1 MALVHDLNRMITS
14 GNEATWRLKL
24 ALEAAGWS
32 TVTSGSGSGGLYSAS
47 GEVCSQ
53 YARGDEQ
60 SDPDDWGWHNCWRV
74 LEAPG
79 GEQWL
84 FQRGGFGSGKTY
96 DDGWF
101 VGYSASGGYT
111 GAPTG
116 SPNATTPP
124 GTADAQTLYNSSGG
138 LFVDDWAPGLLHI
151 IADAD
156 GFVCFCFQSG
166 VSQNNKLMTTLV
178 QDNYLNA
185 DPANPH
191 PRAVGVSVNQAFPSA
206 GTLALATWSHYGEGS
221 EVWTTA
227 YYGWWR
233 DTSGTLNPSSGG
245 GTGGGVGYDDKER
258 PLPMPVHEEASGY
271 SPGVSRWFSWA
282 GNARDYPQRADGS
295 PYLYLGQCMVSGWDP
310 AVQPVAI

>member
-1 MALVHDLNRMITS
+1 MALVQDLNRGITS

-24 ALEAAGWS
+24 ALEAAGWQ
-32 TVTSGSGSGGLYSAS
+32 TVTSGSGTGGGLYSAS
-47 GEVCSQ
+47 GEVCTQ

-60 SDPDDWGWHNCWRV
+60 SLSTDWGWHNCWRV

-84 FQRGGFGSGKTY
+84 FQRGGFGNGATY

-116 SPNATTPP
+116 SPGPTTPP
-124 GTADAQTLYNSSGG
+124 GTADAVTLYNSSGG
-138 LFVDDWAPGLLHI
+138 LFVDNHEPGLLHI
-151 IADAD
+151 IADGD
-156 GFVCFCFQSG
+156 GFICLCFQAS
-166 VSQNNKLMTTLV
+166 VSQNNHLMTTLV

-185 DPANPH
+185 DPGNPH
-191 PRAVGVSVNQAFPSA
+191 PRAVGVTPSQSFP
-206 GTLALATWSHYGEGS
+206 TPNVLALGTWSHYGEGTQ
-221 EVWTTA
+221 VWTTA
-227 YYGWWR
+227 YYGHWNS
-233 DTSGTLNPSSGG
+233 TSAREAPGDNV
-245 GTGGGVGYDDKER
+245 GTGYDGKER
-258 PLPMPVHEEASGY
+258 PLPIPVHEEANGY

-282 GNARDYPQRADGS
+282 AHSRDYPQKAEAS

-310 AVQPVAI
+310 AEQPGTI